1 MISLSERGFAG
12 WRARTGRDTRPPGA
26 GVDAVRCWVLVAIG
40 PIWARGR
47 SLSNFC
53 SNRKGLPVRHRAGAF
68 MWNTST
74 WGRGFGVH
82 HHYPKDARRAWDRVQ
97 TALAAFG
104 VQTHPAAL
112 GASLRAGVE
121 AV

>member
-53 SNRKGLPVRHRAGAF
+53 SNRKGLPVRHRAAAF

-74 WGRGFGVH
+74 WGAGFGVH
-82 HHYPKDARRAWDRVQ
+82 HHYPRAHAEPGTAYRPRSRRS
-97 TALAAFG
+97 
-104 VQTHPAAL
+104 AAL